1 MKLIGLYDAS
11 ASEMNRTAGLFVASC
26 GYEERSSASLKILK
40 GSIKDRFV
48 FSFSENQDALHRQD
62 NDKKFDSAQFQSIKA
77 SGGDA
82 RLVRHSISRM
92 LTNPALSALAVDIS
106 SMTRPWHG
114 AIVSAL
120 RNSHR
125 KTSIEV
131 YFVYVPAVYRK
142 PPEQISPL
150 EQVGPVEGF
159 ASFAPPTLPVAL
171 VLGLGYERERA
182 IGLQELLDPRMTSLM
197 IPHSGPD
204 DKFFAS
210 VTSSNSE
217 ILSRTGPQWI
227 FEYPLNSPLGSF
239 RLLES
244 LCLGLE
250 RKYRVVLASL
260 GPKLFGVICLLLS
273 TVHPQ
278 LSVWRITSGAMGS
291 PRDVTGDLANV
302 VVCRTVWEPETTP
315 S

>member
-11 ASEMNRTAGLFVASC
+11 ANDLSRPGSLFIAAC
-26 GYEERSSASLKILK
+26 GYEQRCST
-40 GSIKDRFV
+40 SIGLLQDSVKKRV
-48 FSFSENQDALHRQD
+48 AFSFTEYPDALNRPT
-62 NDKKFDSAQFQSIKA
+62 NEDKFRKALFQPIEA
-77 SGGDA
+77 SGGNA
-82 RLVRHSISRM
+82 SLIQHSISQM
-92 LTNPALSALAVDIS
+92 LIDPSLSSIAVDIS

-120 RNSHR
+120 RNSR
-125 KTSIEV
+125 RTSPIDV
-131 YFVYVPAVYRK
+131 YFVYVPGVFSK
-142 PPEQISPL
+142 PPRQISPL

-171 VLGLGYERERA
+171 ILGLGYERERA

-197 IPHSGPD
+197 IPHTGPN
-204 DKFFAS
+204 DKFYSS
-210 VTSSNSE
+210 VTSSNAE
-217 ILSRTGPQWI
+217 ILSRTSAQWI
-227 FEYPLNSPLGSF
+227 FEYTLNSALGSF

-273 TVHPQ
+273 TVYPQ
-278 LSVWRITSGAMGS
+278 LSVWRVTSGAMGE
-291 PRDVTGDLANV
+291 PRDVIGDVANV
-302 VVCRTVWEPETTP
+302 VVFRTVWEPENR
-315 S
+315 